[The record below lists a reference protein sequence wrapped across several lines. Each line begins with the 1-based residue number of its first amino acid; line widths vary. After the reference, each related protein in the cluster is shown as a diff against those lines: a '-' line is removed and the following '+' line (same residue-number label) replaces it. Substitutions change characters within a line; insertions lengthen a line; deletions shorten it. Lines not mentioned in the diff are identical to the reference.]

1 MSRHG
6 EAAGTSAAVLGAAQF
21 GVGAVIA
28 PLVGALGNNA
38 LAVAIV
44 MMIGVVLALAGLA
57 VVRNRVAA

>member
-1 MSRHG
+1 M
-6 EAAGTSAAVLGAAQF
+6 
-21 GVGAVIA
+21 IA